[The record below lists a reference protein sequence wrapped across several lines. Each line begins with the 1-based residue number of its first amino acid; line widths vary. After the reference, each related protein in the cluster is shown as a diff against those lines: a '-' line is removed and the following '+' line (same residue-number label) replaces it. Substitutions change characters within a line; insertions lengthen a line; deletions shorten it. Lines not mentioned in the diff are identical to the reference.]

1 MRSKPDPSEQVSVHS
16 QAIIRVL
23 IVIKGLGRGGA
34 EQLLV
39 SAAPHLNRERFEYEV
54 AYVLPWKDAL
64 KPELERSGVRAH
76 CLDGGRGMGWILRL
90 RNLVRS
96 GSIDL
101 VHAHLPFAAIGA
113 RVAVG
118 GRLPIVYTE
127 HNVWPRYHRAT
138 YWGNALT
145 FPRNRHVFAVSDEVR
160 RSIRY
165 PRSLRGLRMP
175 PVETLHHGLDLSAVD
190 RWAGADGVRREL
202 GIPPDAPLVG
212 AIGNLKPMKGQEHLL
227 RAASLVRKQIPD
239 ARFVLVGLGPR
250 EAELRRQADALGLDG
265 TVTFTGFREDAP
277 RIAAALDVYVQPSE
291 AEGLPIALLEA
302 MALRRAVVATSV
314 GGTPEVIRGPEEG
327 VLVPPRDPEALAGS
341 ILALLGDPQRRRDM
355 GEAAEHR
362 ARGFDIRRAVRRIE
376 EVYEELV
383 T

>member
-1 MRSKPDPSEQVSVHS
+1 MK
-16 QAIIRVL
+16 RVL
-23 IVIKGLGRGGA
+23 LLIKGLGRGGA

-39 SAAPHLNRERFEYEV
+39 NAAPHLERNRFDYEV
-54 AYVLPWKDAL
+54 AYVLPWKDSLRPQLQEANL
-64 KPELERSGVRAH
+64 PVH
-76 CLDGGRGMGWILRL
+76 CLEGGSGAGWLRTLRRLTRERG
-90 RNLVRS
+90 V
-96 GSIDL
+96 DL
-101 VHAHLPFAAIGA
+101 IHAHLPYAAIGA

-202 GIPPDAPLVG
+202 GIPQDAPLVG
-212 AIGNLKPMKGQEHLL
+212 AIGNLKPLKGQEHLL
-227 RAASLVRKQIPD
+227 RAAALVRRTRPD

-250 EAELRRQADALGLDG
+250 ESELRREAAGLGLDG
-265 TVTFTGFREDAP
+265 SVTFTGFREDAP

-302 MALRRAVVATSV
+302 MALRRPVVATSV

-383 T
+383 A